1 MTSKIFT
8 GQNPPQDDLQQAS
21 TKLSEMPIPVLH
33 GPGSGAAPAGQP
45 RPGDGQHAGR
55 RQQGPGQRPVPR
67 VRQGNQPHCLS
78 WTLIM
83 NVCVPGLPVEAAEPR
98 GQGPRQDPEAGAPV
112 VQVHGLHRHLRPV
125 QAVREPRVH
134 RAQRGRQEGG
144 QKQTGKL

>member
-1 MTSKIFT
+1 MKPGQPGQGQGGKGNFVICEICDGYIKDLEQLRNHMQWIHKVCIVLLLLLILSYRDLGAIVTSIFFT

-78 WTLIM
+78 WT
-83 NVCVPGLPVEAAEPR
+83 
-98 GQGPRQDPEAGAPV
+98 
-112 VQVHGLHRHLRPV
+112 
-125 QAVREPRVH
+125 
-134 RAQRGRQEGG
+134 
-144 QKQTGKL
+144 

>member
-1 MTSKIFT
+1 
-8 GQNPPQDDLQQAS
+8 
-21 TKLSEMPIPVLH
+21 
-33 GPGSGAAPAGQP
+33 
-45 RPGDGQHAGR
+45 
-55 RQQGPGQRPVPR
+55 
-67 VRQGNQPHCLS
+67 
-78 WTLIM
+78 M
-83 NVCVPGLPVEAAEPR
+83 NVCAPGLPVEAAEPR